1 MLATESE
8 SSERAASAL
17 SGWAISPAPAII
29 TFDYGLL
36 FPAKSSSSTLREV
49 LLFRS
54 LYNILHFQSKRNSS
68 GKRTLSLCLSLWIS
82 EGDSL
87 GTREP
92 HVVCSCV
99 FPRGRMHRAC
109 WEKACFLSKLW
120 SGDRIAW
127 SSVATTRDSQRRQA
141 TVLWLYPILL
151 N

>member
-17 SGWAISPAPAII
+17 SGWAITSPGNYYIWLRTIVSSKII
-29 TFDYGLL
+29 LINAQRSVAFQKSLQHFA
-36 FPAKSSSSTLREV
+36 FPIKKEQ
-49 LLFRS
+49 F
-54 LYNILHFQSKRNSS
+54 
-68 GKRTLSLCLSLWIS
+68 GKADAFPCLSLWIS